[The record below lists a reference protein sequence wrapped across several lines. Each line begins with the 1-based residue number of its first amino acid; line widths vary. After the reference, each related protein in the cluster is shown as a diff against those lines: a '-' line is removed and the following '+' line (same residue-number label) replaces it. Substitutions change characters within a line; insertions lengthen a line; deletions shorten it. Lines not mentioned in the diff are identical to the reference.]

1 MAKGKPRDEDDED
14 DEAAAPKKSKLM
26 LIVVIL
32 LVLILLGGGGGFA
45 YWFFAVHGKA
55 PQGASVAV
63 QAQPEGPPTYTALEP
78 FTVNLKDPGVALQ
91 TAITLKVHD
100 EKVDAKIK
108 ERMPEVRDQI
118 LLLLANQQSA
128 SLMTTA
134 GKESLGSQIAL
145 AVNKVLGARTPNA
158 GVSKVLFT
166 SFIIQ

>member
-1 MAKGKPRDEDDED
+1 MAKGKPQEDDED
-14 DEAAAPKKSKLM
+14 DEVAAPKKSKLM
-26 LIVVIL
+26 LIILIL

-45 YWFFAVHGKA
+45 YWFFAIHGKS
-55 PQGASVAV
+55 PQGASAAV

-100 EKVDAKIK
+100 EKVDEKVK

-128 SLMTTA
+128 NLMTTA

-145 AVNKVLGARTPNA
+145 AVNRILGAKTPNS

>member
-14 DEAAAPKKSKLM
+14 DEVAAPKKSKLM
-26 LIVVIL
+26 LIIVIL
-32 LVLILLGGGGGFA
+32 LVLILLGGGGFA
-45 YWFFAVHGKA
+45 YWFFAIHSKA
-55 PQGASVAV
+55 PQGASAAV
-63 QAQPEGPPTYTALEP
+63 QVQPEGPPTYTALEP

-91 TAITLKVHD
+91 TAITLKVSD

-128 SLMTTA
+128 NLMTTA

-145 AVNKVLGARTPNA
+145 AVNRILGAKTPNA